1 MFFKLSRFFSQN
13 TKWLEKQQTSILSA
27 ALIITLANIAS
38 SVAGLLRERLLI
50 SSFFDSVA
58 TQQAYEAFQ
67 IAFQIPD
74 MLFQLI
80 VLGAVSAAF
89 IPLFTDLRK
98 KDEQQ
103 AFRFTSSVMNLL
115 VLVFLVVAIVVAVFA
130 EPITKWRTGVE
141 FTTTQIELAVGLTR
155 LMLFSQLFFAISNF
169 LTGMLQSYQRFIVSA
184 VAPVFYNFGIILG
197 VFLFKDVFGIYSAG
211 LGVIIGA
218 FLHML
223 VQLPSVKRLGFRHR
237 FVFDIKDWSV
247 RRLFSLMPP
256 RVLALSVSELQNLG
270 LGFFATTIGGLS
282 FVVIRLGLRLM
293 TIPIRL
299 FGVPISQASLPFFS
313 QETQEEERKRFAS
326 LVVQSLHQISFF
338 ALPASVLLLILRI
351 PIVRLVFGAENFPWR
366 TTVLTG
372 KVVAILAISVAA
384 QAMVQLLVRAFY
396 ALKNTKTPFLITSIT
411 VAVYFLISVFFV
423 YVTNWGVLGLAWATT
438 ISAYLEL
445 ALFFIFLQPR
455 AKCFTS
461 SDFWWPQLKMIMS
474 SFLMAVFLY
483 LPFRILDEVVF
494 DTSRTLE
501 LIALTFSTGTVGMLV
516 YIYFS
521 YLFDVKELSYISKIF
536 SMVSGKWQGLL
547 SSSKEILVDT
557 KVEGNEV

>member
-1 MFFKLSRFFSQN
+1 M
-13 TKWLEKQQTSILSA
+13 EKQQTSILSA
-27 ALIITLANIAS
+27 AFIITVANVAS
-38 SVAGLLRERLLI
+38 SFAGLLRERLLI
-50 SSFFDSVA
+50 SSFFDSIA
-58 TQQAYEAFQ
+58 SQQAYEAFQ

-98 KDEQQ
+98 KDEDH

-115 VLVFLVVAIVVAVFA
+115 ILVFVVVAVVFAIFA
-130 EPITKWRTGVE
+130 EPLTRWRTGSE
-141 FTTTQIELAVGLTR
+141 FTAEQIGIAVGLTR
-155 LMLFSQLFFAISNF
+155 LMLFSQLFFAVSNF
-169 LTGMLQSYQRFIVSA
+169 LTGMLQSYKRFIVSA
-184 VAPVFYNFGIILG
+184 VAPVFYNIGIILG
-197 VFLFKDVFGIYSAG
+197 VFFFKDIFGIYSAG

-218 FLHML
+218 MLHML
-223 VQLPSVKRLGFRHR
+223 VQLPSVRKLGFKHR
-237 FVFDIKDWSV
+237 FVIDFKDWSV
-247 RRLFSLMPP
+247 RRLFRLMPP
-256 RVLALSVSELQNLG
+256 RVMALSVSELQNLG

-282 FVVIRLGLRLM
+282 FVVIKLGLRLM

-313 QETQEEERKRFAS
+313 QETEEEERKKFSS
-326 LVVQSLHQISFF
+326 LVIQSLHQISFF

-351 PIVRLVFGAENFPWR
+351 PIVRLVFGADNFPWK

-372 KVVAILAISVAA
+372 KVVAILAVSVAA

-396 ALKNTKTPFLITSIT
+396 ALKNTKTPLFITLLT
-411 VAVYFLISVFFV
+411 VVVYFLASVFFI
-423 YVTNWGVLGLAWATT
+423 YGTDYGVLGLAWATT
-438 ISAYLEL
+438 ISAYFEL
-445 ALFFIFLQPR
+445 ILFLVFLQPK
-455 AKCFTS
+455 AKCFTTS
-461 SDFWWPQLKMIMS
+461 SFWVPQLKMITS

-501 LIALTFSTGTVGMLV
+501 LIALTLSTGTIGMLV

-521 YLFDVKELSYISKIF
+521 YLFDVKELGYLSKVL
-536 SMVSGKWQGLL
+536 SLLNKWKKLL
-547 SSSKEILVDT
+547 PTSKEILVSSGVDN
-557 KVEGNEV
+557 NEV

>member
-1 MFFKLSRFFSQN
+1 MFLRLSKFFSQN

-27 ALIITLANIAS
+27 AFIITLANIAS
-38 SVAGLLRERLLI
+38 SLAGLVRERLLI
-50 SSFFDSVA
+50 SSFFDSAVS
-58 TQQAYEAFQ
+58 QQAYEAFQ

-80 VLGAVSAAF
+80 VLGAVSASF

-98 KDEQQ
+98 QNEQK
-103 AFRFTSSVMNLL
+103 AFNFTSSVMNLL
-115 VLVFLVVAIVVAVFA
+115 VLIFLVVAIVVGFFA
-130 EPITKWRTGVE
+130 DPLTRWRTGTE
-141 FTTTQIELAVGLTR
+141 FTSHQVEIAVNLTR

-169 LTGMLQSYQRFIVSA
+169 LTGMLQSYQRFIVAA

-197 VFLFKDVFGIYSAG
+197 VFLFKNMFGIYSAG

-223 VQLPSVKRLGFRHR
+223 VQLPSVKNLGFKHSLRI
-237 FVFDIKDWSV
+237 DLKDWSV
-247 RRLFSLMPP
+247 RRLFRLMPP
-256 RVLALSVSELQNLG
+256 RVMALGISELQNLG
-270 LGFFATTIGGLS
+270 LGFFATTIGSLS

-313 QETQEEERKRFAS
+313 QETEEEERKRFSS
-326 LVVQSLHQISFF
+326 LVIQSLHQISFF

-351 PIVRLVFGAENFPWR
+351 PIVRLVFGADNFPWK

-372 KVVAILAISVAA
+372 KVVAILALSVAA

-396 ALKNTKTPFLITSIT
+396 ALKNTKTPFFITSVT
-411 VAVYFLISVFFV
+411 VLVYFIISLVFV
-423 YVTNWGVLGLAWATT
+423 YATDLGVLGLAWATT

-445 ALFFIFLQPR
+445 ILFIVFLQPR
-455 AKCFTS
+455 AKCFTG
-461 SDFWWPQLKMIMS
+461 SDFWLPQIKMIVS

-501 LIALTFSTGTVGMLV
+501 LIALTFSTGTIGMLV

-521 YLFDVKELSYISKIF
+521 YLFDVKELKYF
-536 SMVSGKWQGLL
+536 SRVFSIVNKWKDLL
-547 SSSKEILVDT
+547 ANTKEILVDT
-557 KVEGNEV
+557 KVESNEV

>member
-1 MFFKLSRFFSQN
+1 MFLKISKFFNQN

-27 ALIITLANIAS
+27 AFIITIANIVS
-38 SVAGLLRERLLI
+38 SIAGLLRERLLI

-89 IPLFTDLRK
+89 IPLFTDLRN
-98 KDEQQ
+98 KDEKK

-115 VLVFLVVAIVVAVFA
+115 ILVFIVVAVVVTIFA
-130 EPITKWRTGVE
+130 DPLTRWRTGSE
-141 FTTTQIELAVGLTR
+141 FTTEQVKIAVGLTR
-155 LMLFSQLFFAISNF
+155 LMLFSQLFFAVSNF
-169 LTGMLQSYQRFIVSA
+169 LTGMLQSYKRFIVSA
-184 VAPVFYNFGIILG
+184 VAPVFYNVGIILG

-223 VQLPSVKRLGFRHR
+223 VQLPSVKKLGFKHK
-237 FVFDIKDWSV
+237 FVIDFKDWSV
-247 RRLFSLMPP
+247 RRLFKLMPP
-256 RVLALSVSELQNLG
+256 RVMALSVSELQNLG

-282 FVVIRLGLRLM
+282 FVVIKLGLRLM

-313 QETQEEERKRFAS
+313 QETEEEERKRFSS

-351 PIVRLVFGAENFPWR
+351 PIVRLVFGAQNFPWK

-372 KVVAILAISVAA
+372 KVVAILAVSVAA

-396 ALKNTKTPFLITSIT
+396 ALKNTKTPLIIT
-411 VAVYFLISVFFV
+411 LLTVVVYFLTSVFFI
-423 YVTNWGVLGLAWATT
+423 YGTDYGVLGLAWATT
-438 ISAYLEL
+438 ISAYFEL
-445 ALFFIFLQPR
+445 ILFLIFLQPK
-455 AKCFTS
+455 AKCFNTS
-461 SDFWWPQLKMIMS
+461 AFWWPQVKMIVS

-501 LIALTFSTGTVGMLV
+501 LIALTLSTGTIGMLV

-521 YLFDVKELSYISKIF
+521 YLFDVKELGYLSKVF
-536 SMVSGKWQGLL
+536 SVINKWKKILPT
-547 SSSKEILVDT
+547 SKEILVGSSVD
-557 KVEGNEV
+557 NSEV